1 MQRKF
6 ITNLLFLV
14 LINLLIKPFWIFG
27 IDREVQNVIGV
38 EGYGSYFALLN
49 LSIILNIVLDAGIT
63 NYNNRNIS
71 QHNHLLGKYF
81 GSLISLRLLLAIGY
95 MLVCLLVA
103 ILSGY
108 NDEAKFMLGLLC
120 FNQFLL
126 AGILFLRSNLAGL
139 HLFKTD
145 SLISVADRF
154 LMIVLCGLGLW
165 TTVFNQPFTINM
177 FVILQTVAYLI
188 TAIVALILVWIKAGN
203 VKFGID
209 LKLFRVILKQSLPFA
224 LLVLLMSIY
233 NRQDAVLLDLLHPN
247 GATQAGIYAQAFRLL
262 DAGNMFAYLFAVL
275 LLPIFARMLKLKQPV
290 SELSRM
296 SLGLLV
302 APATIVALVAWFYS
316 NQIMG
321 LLYTDMVSESQ
332 AVFPWLMLAFV
343 SMAGSYVVGTLLTA
357 NGSLKILNTI
367 AVIAVVISILMNVL
381 LIPQYGAV
389 GSAWIAAFVQ
399 SMVFV
404 IQCFFAHRLFKAAP
418 SIRQIGLYSIFV
430 ITSVLIGWGVASNID
445 NWLIG
450 STILITSA
458 LFISLILKLIKP
470 MEMLQI
476 IRSKED

>member
-1 MQRKF
+1 
-6 ITNLLFLV
+6 
-14 LINLLIKPFWIFG
+14 
-27 IDREVQNVIGV
+27 
-38 EGYGSYFALLN
+38 
-49 LSIILNIVLDAGIT
+49 
-63 NYNNRNIS
+63 
-71 QHNHLLGKYF
+71 
-81 GSLISLRLLLAIGY
+81 
-95 MLVCLLVA
+95 
-103 ILSGY
+103 
-108 NDEAKFMLGLLC
+108 
-120 FNQFLL
+120 
-126 AGILFLRSNLAGL
+126 
-139 HLFKTD
+139 
-145 SLISVADRF
+145 
-154 LMIVLCGLGLW
+154 
-165 TTVFNQPFTINM
+165 M

>member
-14 LINLLIKPFWIFG
+14 LVNLLIKPFWIFG
-27 IDREVQNVIGV
+27 IDREVQNVIGA

-95 MLVCLLVA
+95 TIVCLLVA
-103 ILSGY
+103 VLSGY
-108 NDEAKFMLGLLC
+108 NDDSKFMLGLLC

-145 SLISVADRF
+145 SIISVSDRF
-154 LMIVLCGLGLW
+154 LMIVLCGIGLW
-165 TTVFNQPFTINM
+165 TTIFNRPFTINM
-177 FVILQTVAYLI
+177 FVMLQTVAYLT
-188 TAIVALILVWIKAGN
+188 TAVVALLLVWLKAGN

-209 LKLFRVILKQSLPFA
+209 LKLFRVILKQSAPFA

-247 GATQAGIYAQAFRLL
+247 GAIQAGIYAQAFRLL

-275 LLPIFARMLKLKQPV
+275 LLPIFARMLKLKQPIA
-290 SELSRM
+290 ELSRM
-296 SLGLLV
+296 SLGLLII
-302 APATIVALVAWFYS
+302 PATIVALVAWFYS
-316 NQIMG
+316 NPIMS
-321 LLYTDMVSESQ
+321 LLYSDMVSESQ
-332 AVFPWLMLAFV
+332 VVFPWLMFAFV

-357 NGSLKILNTI
+357 NGSLKILNSI
-367 AVIAVVISILMNVL
+367 AIVAVIISIILNVL
-381 LIPQYGAV
+381 LIPSFGAL
-389 GSAWIAAFVQ
+389 GSAWIAAGVQTMVFLIQCHFVQ
-399 SMVFV
+399 R
-404 IQCFFAHRLFKAAP
+404 IFKAMPTAKE
-418 SIRQIGLYSIFV
+418 IGLYLVFIFSSYGIGQLV
-430 ITSVLIGWGVASNID
+430 TSQLD
-445 NWLIG
+445 NWLLG
-450 STILITSA
+450 SAVLVAVSLVIA
-458 LFISLILKLIKP
+458 LGLRLIKP
-470 MEMLQI
+470 LEMLEI
-476 IRSKED
+476 VRSKTD

>member
-1 MQRKF
+1 M
-6 ITNLLFLV
+6 
-14 LINLLIKPFWIFG
+14 
-27 IDREVQNVIGV
+27 IGA

-49 LSIILNIVLDAGIT
+49 LSIILNIVLDAGVT

-81 GSLISLRLLLAIGY
+81 GSLISLRLLLAVGY
-95 MLVCLLVA
+95 MLICFLVA

-108 NDEAKFMLGLLC
+108 NDEATLMLGLLC

-165 TTVFNQPFTINM
+165 TTAYNQPFTINM
-177 FVILQTVAYLI
+177 FVVLQTVAYLL
-188 TAIVALILVWIKAGN
+188 TAVIALILVWIKAGN

-209 LKLFRVILKQSLPFA
+209 LKLFRVILKQSFPFA

-233 NRQDAVLLDLLHPN
+233 NRQDAVLLDLLHSN

-275 LLPIFARMLKLKQPV
+275 LLPIFARMIKFQQPV
-290 SELSRM
+290 AELSRM

-302 APATIVALVAWFYS
+302 IPATIVALVAWFYP

-321 LLYTDMVSESQ
+321 LLYTDMVQESQ
-332 AVFPWLMLAFV
+332 AIFPWLMLAFV

-357 NGSLKILNTI
+357 NGSLKVLNTI
-367 AVIAVVISILMNVL
+367 AFVAVIFSIVLNVL
-381 LIPQYGAV
+381 LIPKFGAL
-389 GSAWIAAFVQ
+389 GSARIAAGIQ
-399 SMVFV
+399 AMVFMV
-404 IQCFFAHRLFKAAP
+404 QCFYVHRMFNATP
-418 SIRQIGLYSIFV
+418 SIRQIGFYSLF
-430 ITSVLIGWGVASNID
+430 VLISAAFGMAIVNHID
-445 NWLIG
+445 DWFLGSTLLIG
-450 STILITSA
+450 A
-458 LFISLILKLIKP
+458 SLIVSLVFRLIKP
-470 MEMLQI
+470 LEMLQI
-476 IRSKED
+476 IRSRDE